1 MDPEGE
7 KERVDFEGDVCYN
20 QSMAPNVVFLGL
32 DLYYWMILCGV
43 LAAMVL
49 FRALYRRAGIT
60 YSVFVLT
67 ICVSVGA
74 IVGGYLFAALFQS
87 FYSYLETGVFRWGV
101 GTTFYG
107 GLIGAAAVFLILYFT
122 FGRLFCKGAHVREF
136 HSMLLLIAPCIA
148 LAHAFGRIGCL
159 LDGCCYGKP
168 SDFGLPMLVHGVW
181 EKRIPVQ
188 LYESLFLFALCG
200 ALVFLIFK
208 RKGTYNAS
216 IYLIAYGVWR
226 FIIEFF
232 RDDERGSSGL
242 SFLTPS
248 QLTAI
253 VLIVVGVICIVVYRI
268 FLKKFFETPSGGEKE
283 DET

>member
-1 MDPEGE
+1 
-7 KERVDFEGDVCYN
+7 
-20 QSMAPNVVFLGL
+20 MAPDVVFLGL
-32 DLYYWMILCGV
+32 DLYYWMILCGI

-49 FRALYRRAGIT
+49 FRALYRRVGIT
-60 YSVFVLT
+60 YPVFVLT
-67 ICVSVGA
+67 IGVSVGA

-122 FGRLFCKGAHVREF
+122 LGHFFCKGAHVKEF
-136 HSMLLLIAPCIA
+136 GRMLLLIAPCIA

-168 SDFGLPMLVHGVW
+168 SEFGLPMLVHGVW
-181 EKRIPVQ
+181 EKRVPIQ
-188 LYESLFLFALCG
+188 LYESLFLFALSG
-200 ALVFLIFK
+200 VLVFLIFK
-208 RKGTYNAS
+208 KKGACNAG

-226 FIIEFF
+226 FVIEFF

-253 VLIVVGVICIVVYRI
+253 VLVLVGIAYIVLMLMKKR
-268 FLKKFFETPSGGEKE
+268 LKGPSGGGNA